1 MNADE
6 LATLTADPIQ
16 TLGKSFYFDPLTGER
31 AKEHGLNVFEF
42 YGLGRGGT
50 LGDVDTPAVY
60 EAFTFFNQS
69 TIDFL
74 WTRAKTKADPAAAA
88 ADYLLAA
95 FAFADRTFGGIE
107 LTVLANFASAARK
120 VVDAEPS
127 GVCPLVDGYKKFPA
141 PANPVHAAYLGTIF
155 LRELRGGVH
164 IHAVNDAGLDPLA
177 ACYLQD
183 PSIFTLHGYAADEAP
198 EVTEELERKKVQAEE
213 LTSAAME
220 KCFDVLS
227 DTERDALAGGTR
239 AMFEALQNPVP
250 VLR

>member
-16 TLGKSFYFDPLTGER
+16 TLGRGFYFDPLTGVR
-31 AKEHGLNVFEF
+31 AKELGINIFEF
-42 YGLGRGGT
+42 YGLGRAGT
-50 LGDVDTPAVY
+50 MGDVDTTTVY

-74 WTRAKTKADPAAAA
+74 WTRAKSKADPVATA
-88 ADYLLAA
+88 ADHLLAA
-95 FAFADRTFGGIE
+95 YAFADRTFGDVD

-120 VVDAEPS
+120 VVDAEPR
-127 GVCPLVDGYKKFPA
+127 GVCPLVDGYKKFAA

-164 IHAVNDAGLDPLA
+164 VHAVHEVGLTPLV
-177 ACYLQD
+177 ACYLED
-183 PSIFTLHGYAADEAP
+183 PGTFTLHGYQADEVP
-198 EVTEELERKKVQAEE
+198 DVTKELADKKLRAEA
-213 LTSAAME
+213 LTSAAMQ

-227 DTERDALAGGTR
+227 DVERAALAAGTR
-239 AMFEALQNPVP
+239 AMFDALQNPVP
-250 VLR
+250 VTR

>member
-1 MNADE
+1 MNTDE

-16 TLGKSFYFDPLTGER
+16 TLGMSFYFDPLTGER
-31 AKEHGLNVFEF
+31 AKEHGLNIYEY
-42 YGLGRGGT
+42 YGLGRAGT
-50 LGDVDTPAVY
+50 LGDVDTPTVFD
-60 EAFTFFNQS
+60 AFTFFNQS

-74 WTRAKTKADPAAAA
+74 WTRAKSKADPVATA

-95 FAFADRTFGGIE
+95 YAFADRTFGGVD

-120 VVDAEPS
+120 VVDAQPG
-127 GVCPLVDGYKKFPA
+127 GVCPLVDGYKKYPA

-164 IHAVNDAGLDPLA
+164 IHAVNDVGISPLE

-183 PSIFTLHGYAADEAP
+183 PGVFTLHGYQADEAP
-198 EVTEELERKKVQAEE
+198 EITEELEAKKLEAEE
-213 LTSAAME
+213 LTSVAMQ

-227 DTERDALAGGTR
+227 DVEREALAAGTR
-239 AMFEALQNPVP
+239 AMFEALTNPVP
-250 VLR
+250 VTR

>member
-16 TLGKSFYFDPLTGER
+16 TLGMSFYFDPLTGER
-31 AKEHGLNVFEF
+31 AKEHGLNIFEF
-42 YGLGRGGT
+42 YGLGRAGT
-50 LGDVDTPAVY
+50 LGDVDTPTVF

-74 WTRAKTKADPAAAA
+74 WTRAKSKADPAAAA

-95 FAFADRTFGGIE
+95 YAFADRTFGGID
-107 LTVLANFASAARK
+107 LTVLARFASAARK

-127 GVCPLVDGYKKFPA
+127 GVCPLVDGYKKFRA
-141 PANPVHAAYLGTIF
+141 PADPVHAAYLGTIF

-164 IHAVNDAGLDPLA
+164 IHAVNEVGLSPLV

-183 PSIFTLHGYAADEAP
+183 PGVFTLHGYQADEAP
-198 EVTEELERKKVQAEE
+198 DVTNELEDKKVQAEE
-213 LTSAAME
+213 LTSAAMQ

-227 DTERDALAGGTR
+227 DAEREALVAGTR
-239 AMFEALQNPVP
+239 AMFDALQNPVP
-250 VLR
+250 VTR